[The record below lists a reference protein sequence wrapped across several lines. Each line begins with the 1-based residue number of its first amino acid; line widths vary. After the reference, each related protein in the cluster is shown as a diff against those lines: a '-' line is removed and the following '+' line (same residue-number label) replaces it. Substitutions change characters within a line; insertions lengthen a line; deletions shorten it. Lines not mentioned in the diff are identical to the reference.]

1 MSNASSTLMSL
12 RQSKCIS
19 RTELA
24 LYLVQTTADE
34 TKWSPEMLRNLEDG
48 RTPLKLHPHVEE
60 LKAVMQQDT
69 PIFTP
74 EEIDSILQAM
84 KMDVA
89 NVA

>member
-1 MSNASSTLMSL
+1 MSNASSALMSL

-24 LYLVQTTADE
+24 LYLVQTTDDE

-48 RTPLKLHPHVEE
+48 RLPLRLHPHIDE
-60 LKAVMQQDT
+60 LKAVKQQDT
-69 PIFTP
+69 PVFTP
-74 EEIDSILQAM
+74 EEIDLIVQAI
-84 KMDVA
+84 KMDVV